1 MSDHENRE
9 EESEIEKLDM
19 RGATHNSENALPVF

>member
-9 EESEIEKLDM
+9 EIEKLDM